1 MKKIALIVFA
11 FILVLS
17 CDNEPL
23 DPDLTSDGEDAGTE
37 NSDLTLSSYQLDTQI
52 SLEFFGAPIETTTN
66 SSFNITNNAI
76 NSGTNAVSINE
87 SPSETENL
95 VITRNSSNQI
105 TSNTSVNTQGTTTN
119 ETLITYTNGI
129 ISQISYN
136 YYGEDAENYIYNFT
150 YNGNTIT
157 RTNGDTSISTVFT
170 VDSSDRIVKKES
182 FDGGFSIQ
190 TETIAYTTTGNISSS
205 TTTGEIENNT
215 IYQFDDN
222 TNPLKVVFEDN
233 YLLQFLEDDY
243 SDEIGPQIAQF
254 LSTNNWNGVSFNG
267 TSFNFELDYNTS
279 GRITSRDIA
288 YNFGEEL
295 SFEFNERFNYVN

>member
-76 NSGTNAVSINE
+76 SSGTNAVSINE